1 LEIYTG
7 ELKGF
12 TNVPDLKDA
21 RETELLPSMKKLLLD
36 TLSSELKPNTEYTKD
51 TEFIGLAINVAIE
64 FCISL
69 QAT

>member
-36 TLSSELKPNTEYTKD
+36 TLSCELKPKTEYTTD